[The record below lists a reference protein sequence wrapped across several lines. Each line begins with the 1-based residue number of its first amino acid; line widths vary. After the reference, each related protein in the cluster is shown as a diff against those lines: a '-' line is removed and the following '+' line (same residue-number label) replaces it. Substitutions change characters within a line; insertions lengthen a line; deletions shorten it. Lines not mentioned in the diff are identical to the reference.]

1 MAVQAVFMDEVQ
13 VVRALRYAWAEDGTL
28 LLTLDCHVNG
38 KAEAMTFAQLERE
51 LRSLCPWQQ
60 SYKVVIGLKH
70 ALAEVVT
77 VYHAFEHASAQNES
91 LMLVCTPPEEYF
103 EAAAAFSAAAA

>member
-1 MAVQAVFMDEVQ
+1 MAAQAVFMEEVYS
-13 VVRALRYAWAEDGTL
+13 VRAVRYAWAEDGTV

-38 KAEAMTFAQLERE
+38 SADAMTFGDLKRE
-51 LRSLCPWQQ
+51 LSTLCPWQA
-60 SYKVVIGLKH
+60 SAPVVIGLKH

-77 VYHAFEHASAQNES
+77 IYHAFEHSAKPAES

-103 EAAAAFSAAAA
+103 EGAAATAAVAA

>member
-1 MAVQAVFMDEVQ
+1 MDEAHLVQ
-13 VVRALRYAWAEDGTL
+13 ALRYAWAEDGTV

-38 KAEAMTFAQLERE
+38 VDKPLTFDKLNAE
-51 LRSLCPWQQ
+51 LRNLCPWQLDH
-60 SYKVVIGLKH
+60 KVVIGLRH

-77 VYHAFEHASAQNES
+77 VYHAFECAAEQHQT

-103 EAAAAFSAAAA
+103 ERVAA